1 MMMKNTRKKITHLR
15 LNEAGDFR
23 NQEEI
28 RKWNYIA
35 SRLWNKH
42 KIKTYTYTHRSD
54 LDFSRAPF
62 LVVNGS
68 VPGIKGAARS
78 YICKDR
84 KTFDSMVLGPNERK
98 CPADCTKCHMCT
110 DRKFKGTI
118 YVRKH

>member
-84 KTFDSMVLGPNERK
+84 KTFDSMVLGRMSENVHLIVPNAICVLIGNSKE
-98 CPADCTKCHMCT
+98 PYM
-110 DRKFKGTI
+110 
-118 YVRKH
+118 